1 LSFYITQDKLQKLFA
16 PFGQL
21 ASVNLVFDPRT
32 KRPKGYGFVSYNT
45 EIEAEKALKA
55 MNGRVILS
63 HLYPLLFPFT
73 NIIPGTLSVYLD

>member
-1 LSFYITQDKLQKLFA
+1 MGRKLIVTRLSFYITQDKLQKLFA

-55 MNGRVILS
+55 MNGRIVDGR
-63 HLYPLLFPFT
+63 LLLVEPA
-73 NIIPGTLSVYLD
+73 GDK